1 MKNNRKLTFLLIII
15 LMAIIIF
22 LLCGNNIF
30 NLDKDKLF
38 IVIGLLL
45 IIIFLFCINSYLHSR
60 EKNKELRY
68 RDKLF
73 NSLVKN
79 SDTIY
84 LMYDNT
90 VNKIIYMTK
99 NVCDVLGIKD
109 EENASSKVINEIFE
123 LPIVKELLKKWDG
136 ESEFVSQMIAY
147 HNPEYQHTR
156 WIKLKIYPYKEK
168 KSSYDV
174 IQISDVTKEHEQQHL
189 LVMQASD
196 IKTREKQL
204 NQITSTSYDIEMDL
218 NIKTGQ
224 VEFNKLKADAN
235 YFNGIKSGNYTEELN
250 NLVKNFVEL
259 NDQDRVLE
267 TLSLS
272 NFSNIA
278 DRKDYEPISVR
289 YRLANSDE
297 NIWLESTAFLT
308 TNKGELHVTILTK
321 DVTENAEHIRR
332 QNIMLQNALD
342 DAKKANEAKSEF
354 LSIMSHEIRTPMNA
368 IIGFSESALEEDLS
382 KEVKEDIENINS
394 ASTNL
399 LQIIDRMLDIDKV
412 STGVL
417 DIVLKEYNVAKLLKD
432 LSSLTKEQIGNK
444 NIEFELDVD
453 TKVPVR
459 LIGDEAKIRQIISNI
474 LNNAV
479 KYTDEGKIT
488 LSAKMNNN
496 SLQISVKDTGIGMT
510 KEELRQILSDN
521 KKNSKP
527 TGLTIA
533 KDLINLLKGQMEV
546 ESEIGKG
553 SIFTISINQKI
564 VDDETIGDINLHK
577 FQKKNVIAFNAEG
590 KSILVVDDN
599 KLNLK
604 VAERLLK
611 PYKVTVESVDNG
623 QTCLDFIKEGKK
635 YDLILLDQMMPVM
648 DGIETLTRLKEI
660 ESFNTPVIALTAD
673 AIVGVK
679 EKYLNAGFN
688 DYLPKP
694 IDSNEL
700 FKLLKKYLRD

>member
-1 MKNNRKLTFLLIII
+1 MKKNRKITFLLIII
-15 LMAIIIF
+15 LMVVIIC

-84 LMYDNT
+84 LMYDN
-90 VNKIIYMTK
+90 VANKIIYMTK

-109 EENASSKVINEIFE
+109 EENASGKVINEIFE

-147 HNPEYQHTR
+147 RNPEYQHTR

-204 NQITSTSYDIEMDL
+204 NQITSTSYDIEMDV
-218 NIKTGQ
+218 NVKTGQ

-235 YFNGIKSGNYTEELN
+235 YFNGIKNGNYNDELN

-272 NFSNIA
+272 SFSNIA
-278 DRKDYEPISVR
+278 EQKNYEPISVR

-308 TNKGELHVTILTK
+308 TDKGETHVTILTK

-342 DAKKANEAKSEF
+342 DAKKANDAKSEF

-368 IIGFSESALEEDLS
+368 IIGFSESALEENLS
-382 KEVKEDIENINS
+382 KDVKEDIENINS

-417 DIVLKEYNVAKLLKD
+417 DVVLKEYNVAKLLKD

-453 TKVPVR
+453 AKVPVR
-459 LIGDEAKIRQIISNI
+459 LIGDESKIRQIISNI

-479 KYTDEGKIT
+479 KYTDEGKII

-496 SLQISVKDTGIGMT
+496 SLEISVKDTGIGMT
-510 KEELRQILSDN
+510 KDELKQIFSDN

-533 KDLINLLKGQMEV
+533 KDLINLLKGQIEV

-553 SIFTISINQKI
+553 SIFTISINQKL

-577 FQKKNVIAFNAEG
+577 FQKKNILAFNAEG

-604 VAERLLK
+604 VAEKLLK
-611 PYKVTVESVDNG
+611 PYKVTVEGVDNG

-648 DGIETLTRLKEI
+648 DGIETLTKLKEI

-679 EKYLNAGFN
+679 EKYLNAGFD

>member
-1 MKNNRKLTFLLIII
+1 
-15 LMAIIIF
+15 
-22 LLCGNNIF
+22 
-30 NLDKDKLF
+30 
-38 IVIGLLL
+38 
-45 IIIFLFCINSYLHSR
+45 
-60 EKNKELRY
+60 
-68 RDKLF
+68 
-73 NSLVKN
+73 
-79 SDTIY
+79 
-84 LMYDNT
+84 
-90 VNKIIYMTK
+90 
-99 NVCDVLGIKD
+99 
-109 EENASSKVINEIFE
+109 
-123 LPIVKELLKKWDG
+123 
-136 ESEFVSQMIAY
+136 
-147 HNPEYQHTR
+147 
-156 WIKLKIYPYKEK
+156 
-168 KSSYDV
+168 
-174 IQISDVTKEHEQQHL
+174 
-189 LVMQASD
+189 
-196 IKTREKQL
+196 
-204 NQITSTSYDIEMDL
+204 
-218 NIKTGQ
+218 
-224 VEFNKLKADAN
+224 
-235 YFNGIKSGNYTEELN
+235 
-250 NLVKNFVEL
+250 
-259 NDQDRVLE
+259 
-267 TLSLS
+267 
-272 NFSNIA
+272 
-278 DRKDYEPISVR
+278 
-289 YRLANSDE
+289 
-297 NIWLESTAFLT
+297 
-308 TNKGELHVTILTK
+308 
-321 DVTENAEHIRR
+321 
-332 QNIMLQNALD
+332 MLQNALD

-368 IIGFSESALEEDLS
+368 IIGFSESALEENLS

-412 STGVL
+412 STGIL
-417 DIVLKEYNVAKLLKD
+417 DVVLKEYNVAKLLKD
-432 LSSLTKEQIGNK
+432 LSSLIKEQIGNK

-496 SLQISVKDTGIGMT
+496 SLEISVKDTGIGMT
-510 KEELRQILSDN
+510 KEELKQILSDN

-553 SIFTISINQKI
+553 STFTISINQKI

-604 VAERLLK
+604 VAEKLLK

-700 FKLLKKYLRD
+700 FRLLKKYLRD